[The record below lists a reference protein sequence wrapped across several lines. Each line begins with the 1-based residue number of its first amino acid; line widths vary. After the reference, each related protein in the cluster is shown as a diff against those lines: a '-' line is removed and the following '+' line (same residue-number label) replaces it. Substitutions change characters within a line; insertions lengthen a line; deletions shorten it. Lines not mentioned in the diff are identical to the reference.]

1 MNGRAIWFMVF
12 LPLLAQPERQF
23 AEMKVFDAQGSPLR
37 TPREDWAGAK
47 ERLAREPVWREWA
60 AQQRREVDEWMAR
73 RRDRVEWVAG
83 WWHDFVSPRDGS
95 FLTWTPE
102 EPGEWTLSSPSDPR
116 VQLTPKLQRAWV
128 FGFRSRHAQKMEQ
141 AAALWRLTGEEKYAD
156 WAAAQLDFYAGNY
169 EKWPLQTE
177 RNPAR
182 LMHQSLD
189 EAVNL
194 VRYVRAA
201 RWLEGYLAPERKKAW
216 IEKLFLPEASLLAGS
231 MQRIHN
237 IACWQRSA
245 QALVGLYAQD
255 EAVWRAAVEGEF
267 GIRDQVRR
275 GITGDFLWLEQSL
288 GYNNYVVTALL
299 PFFTGASLAGRAAE
313 FREEMA
319 RVQNLLLAP
328 TYLRFPDGKL
338 PTPAD
343 TTGAFLRAPN
353 AAAMAAAYRVFP
365 TWIGLAEAARSRS
378 LDTLIDP
385 PGATNEPPP
394 LPEVRSWHLTDTK
407 MMLLRKNG
415 WQVFFHYGQIDA
427 SHAQAEALNY
437 EAYYDGIDITHDAGT
452 VGYGSPLHRGF
463 YTTAWAHNVPVID
476 GAGQQR
482 WQPGEAIEW
491 NPKAGRMA
499 AAQPSYREDIACE
512 RRIEI
517 TGNRLKDRVVVRA
530 KDGKPRAIG
539 LLLHLQ
545 GHVTAPESWEAVE
558 SPVPYGSQARRGEL
572 SESVEFPVR
581 FQDRPF
587 RVRISAPGEYTVY
600 HLVTPDAPPRE
611 RETLYFVVNS
621 KASAEFSIEIE
632 PPSTSA
638 LKVD

>member
-1 MNGRAIWFMVF
+1 MNGRAIWFMVC

-47 ERLAREPVWREWA
+47 ERLTREPVWREWA

-73 RRDRVEWVAG
+73 RHDRVEWVAG

-128 FGFRSRHAQKMEQ
+128 FGFRTRHAQKMEQ

-201 RWLEGYLAPERKKAW
+201 RWLEGYPAPERKQAW

-231 MQRIHN
+231 MRRIHN

-299 PFFTGASLAGRAAE
+299 PFFTGASLAGRAAD

-385 PGATNEPPP
+385 PGTTKEPPP
-394 LPEVRSWHLTDTK
+394 LPEVRNWHLTDTK

-482 WQPGEAIEW
+482 WQPGEAIDW
-491 NPKAGRMA
+491 NPEAGRMA

-572 SESVEFPVR
+572 SESAEFPVR
-581 FQDRPF
+581 FQDRTF